1 MFYIVYKIT
10 NMINSKYYIGMHITK
25 DLNDGYMGS
34 GKLLKKAIAKYSI
47 ENFKKQIL
55 SVHETKQQMICE
67 EKKLLTPG
75 VIKDSMSYNI
85 APGGQGGFV
94 FSNHPLESQMKK
106 IIGDK
111 ISMAKKGV
119 KFSEKHKSNISKN
132 HADVSGEKN
141 PMYGK
146 NHKDFTLT
154 LLRERAKNRSKKVCS
169 HCGKNV
175 DASNFKRWHG
185 DNCKEYIIARQK
197 LGLQP

>member
-1 MFYIVYKIT
+1 MFYIIYKIT
-10 NMINSKYYIGMHITK
+10 NLINNRYYIGMHGTQ
-25 DLNDGYMGS
+25 DLNDNYMGS
-34 GKLLKKAIAKYSI
+34 GLAIKNAIKKYGL
-47 ENFKKQIL
+47 ENFKKEVL
-55 SVHETKQQMICE
+55 SVHETKEQMIFE
-67 EKKLLTPG
+67 EKNLLTTEAL
-75 VIKDSMSYNI
+75 KDPLCYNI
-85 APGGQGGFV
+85 AKGGQGGFV
-94 FSNHPLESQMKK
+94 FSGLPNQDKMKK
-106 IIGDK
+106 IIGTK
-111 ISMAKKGV
+111 VSMAKKGV

-146 NHKDFTLT
+146 NHKNSTLT
-154 LLRERAKNRSKKVCS
+154 LIRERAKNRTKKTCS